1 MLRQPPHSAAREGQL
16 VDIQQTEAHD
26 HVHLRLP
33 GSHLLNQHDDTHA
46 TAVLHYFSSSI
57 QTPEF
62 HICFLLLTPRSSEPQ
77 TLPGCLDMGSS
88 CEAPR
93 Q

>member
-33 GSHLLNQHDDTHA
+33 GSHLLNQHDDTHCYSRPSLLFI
-46 TAVLHYFSSSI
+46 LHSNTRIS
-57 QTPEF
+57 
-62 HICFLLLTPRSSEPQ
+62 HLLLASHIQE
-77 TLPGCLDMGSS
+77 L
-88 CEAPR
+88 
-93 Q
+93 